1 MTDRS
6 YYVYI
11 LTNKNNRV
19 LYTGITC
26 DLERRVWEHKTKS
39 IRGFTARY
47 NVNRLVYYETFD
59 SAVEAI
65 QREKQIKAGKR
76 KAKIML
82 VKAANPEW
90 KDLAEGMERK

>member
-1 MTDRS
+1 MNDRS

-11 LTNKNNRV
+11 LANSNNRV

-26 DLERRVWEHKTKS
+26 DLERRIWEHKTRH

-47 NVNRLVYYETFD
+47 NVDRLVYYETFND
-59 SAVEAI
+59 AVEAI
-65 QREKQIKAGKR
+65 QREKQITAGKR

-82 VKAANPEW
+82 IKAANPEW
-90 KDLAEGMERK
+90 TDLAEGMGIK